1 MNEQVEPAPA
11 DVPNSVQAESAPAA
25 VETSVTPEPPK
36 EETIPKSR
44 FDEVYRHRREAERE
58 RDYWKEQAMKQAP
71 KEDPLKLPTPE
82 EHGFDDAKYQ
92 TALIEYNKQ
101 VARHEAIEVIQTER
115 AREQQQQKAQSFR
128 QREKEYMDKN
138 PEYRDTVYSDAF
150 MSIPLSAE
158 VAGLIAES
166 PDGPAIALALAKDI
180 EQASYIASLPPV
192 LAAKEIGK
200 IEAKLLQAKEAPK
213 PKPVLTNVPPPP
225 PSIEATEPAV
235 EKDPSK
241 MSDEEFSKWR
251 RRQIAQ
257 RKVS

>member
-1 MNEQVEPAPA
+1 MTEEIQAEMPAPA
-11 DVPNSVQAESAPAA
+11 EIAEPAPAA

-58 RDYWKEQAMKQAP
+58 RDYWKEQAMRPVQ
-71 KEDPLKLPTPE
+71 KEPEPLKLPTPE

-101 VARHEAIEVIQTER
+101 IARHEAIEVIQAER

-150 MSIPLSAE
+150 MSIPLSEE
-158 VAGLIAES
+158 VAGLIADS
-166 PDGPAIALALAKDI
+166 PDGPAIALTLAKNI
-180 EQASYIASLPPV
+180 ELASQIASLPPV
-192 LAAKEIGK
+192 FAAMEIGK
-200 IEAKLLQAKEAPK
+200 IQAKLTQAKEAPK

-235 EKDPSK
+235 EKDPLK
-241 MSDEEFSKWR
+241 MSDAEFAKWR